1 MRVLIL
7 SCNTGEGHN
16 SCGRAIQS
24 SFLERGVPCDM
35 EDAFRFIS
43 PAASRL
49 VTTAFTGVYRHL
61 PGIFRFGYRYAENHP
76 GVFDQLSATYKLLA
90 TGTERLFCFLAD
102 GGYDAVICPHV
113 LSALMLTEVLRRHPI
128 CVATYFVATD
138 YTCSPSCGQ
147 SRLDLYFIPH
157 ESLSGEFVSG
167 GVPAEKLSA
176 SGIPVRAQ
184 FDAALDRAAAKAR
197 IGLRP
202 EEKHLLIM
210 CGSMGCGPIRR
221 LVRQIAR
228 QLPENGRVS
237 VICGTNQRL
246 KKSLE
251 RAHADDSRIHMY
263 GYVQDISAMM
273 DSADL
278 YLTKPGGISVTEAA
292 RKRLPMVFV
301 NAVAG
306 CETYNLDFYCRQ
318 GAAVTADTPEAL
330 AKLAVELLED
340 DAALARMSA
349 AFAPEAERSA
359 AEYICRTVLAGAQEQ
374 ESA

>member
-43 PAASRL
+43 PATSRL
-49 VTTAFTGVYRHL
+49 VTTAFNGVYRHL
-61 PGIFRFGYRYAENHP
+61 PGLFRFGYRYAERHP
-76 GVFDQLSATYKLLA
+76 AAFDELSGIYKLLA
-90 TGTERLFCFLAD
+90 SGTERLFRFLTE
-102 GGYDAVICPHV
+102 GGYDAIICTHV
-113 LSALMLTEVLRRHPI
+113 LSALMLTEVLRRHPGRL
-128 CVATYFVATD
+128 ATYFVATD

-157 ESLSGEFVSG
+157 ESLSGEFVSC

-184 FDAALDRAAAKAR
+184 FDRSLDRAAAKER

-221 LVRQIAR
+221 LVRLIAR

-237 VICGTNQRL
+237 VICGTNHRL
-246 KKSLE
+246 RRSLE
-251 RAHADDSRIHMY
+251 RTHAGDSRIHMY
-263 GYVQDISAMM
+263 GYVQDVSPMM

-306 CETYNLDFYCRQ
+306 CETYNLEFYCRQ
-318 GAAVTADTPEAL
+318 GAAVTADTPEEL
-330 AKLAVELLED
+330 AELSVRLLAD
-340 DAALARMSA
+340 DEALARMSA
-349 AFAPEAERSA
+349 AFAPESERSA
-359 AEYICRTVLAGAQEQ
+359 AEYICRAVLSGVREQ
-374 ESA
+374 EPA